1 MDKLIVIKNAF
12 VLTLDKSGRTGYFN
26 LVIKNDRILDIDYEN
41 ELTSNSVIFSRYPG
55 AYIIDAHDKLIVPSF
70 LNLNFNST
78 FYQCTSFLKGFKFSN
93 FTENLS
99 ASLVEQYFL
108 EPKNKEDLKNL
119 MAINYYSLLQNGEAV
134 LLESSKLPTKD
145 FISDN
150 RRFGFLSY
158 QDIVFTAYENS
169 FSNFLSEKGFLHCLG
184 IKDEDE
190 INTYSLNALVSSFA
204 SGKKILLFEVLQ
216 KSNSVEI
223 LKKNFA
229 KSLIKLLSEAELL
242 SEKVIFSNPIYLNP
256 DETELLEKKQS
267 NIVLSPS
274 DILKLGEKNFDFYDF
289 INKRLNISLGT
300 GYMGKSVFSELKIL
314 TSLLHKDFF
323 SYDEVLRMITVNPA
337 KALNISENY
346 GCIEKNKFAN
356 LTFFNLCDLRNILNV
371 PENNSEKISEFLIEN
386 FDTKDISDVI
396 VKGIPLKRN
405 NQCKLYNQ
413 DTIKQIKTS
422 LTKRIYEIGKY
433 LELKEKYLMRK
444 RVNELSGTEVEK
456 SAIYDDN
463 YNAEDFSTM
472 DSKSITDSEFK
483 ILGIDKDFGGN
494 VMDELDNYENIV
506 EADIRELDS
515 LSEGFLVFEEEI
527 AADEKEVK
535 VQSQDSGKEVTLRFE
550 DKTVTEGIYVK
561 EKEVF
566 GDIKSDSISAKSAET
581 KSPKEKKDSKKEE
594 SELKYKKEKLRFGFS
609 QDEE

>member
-1 MDKLIVIKNAF
+1 MDKLIVIKNAL
-12 VLTLDKSGRTGYFN
+12 VLTLDNSGRTGYFN
-26 LVIKNDRILDIDYEN
+26 LVIKNDRILDIDYES
-41 ELTSNSVIFSRYPG
+41 ELTSNSIIFSKYPG

-78 FYQCTSFLKGFKFSN
+78 FYQCTSFLKGYKYSN

-99 ASLVEQYFL
+99 ALLVEQYFL

-169 FSNFLSEKGFLHCLG
+169 FSNFLSEKGFLHCIG

-229 KSLIKLLSEAELL
+229 KSLIKLLSEVELL
-242 SEKVIFSNPIYLNP
+242 SEKVILSNPIYLNH
-256 DETELLEKKQS
+256 DETELLEKKRS

-274 DILKLGEKNFDFYDF
+274 DILKLGEKYFDFYDF
-289 INKRLNISLGT
+289 INKELNISLGT
-300 GYMGKSVFSELKIL
+300 GYTGKSVLSELKIL
-314 TSLLHKDFF
+314 TTLLHRDFF
-323 SYDEVLRMITVNPA
+323 SFDEVLRMITVNPA
-337 KALNISENY
+337 RALNISENY
-346 GCIEKNKFAN
+346 GSIEKNKFAN

-371 PENNSEKISEFLIEN
+371 PENNSEKVSEFLIEN

-463 YNAEDFSTM
+463 YNAEDFSSM
-472 DSKSITDSEFK
+472 DSKTITDSEFK
-483 ILGIDKDFGGN
+483 ILGIDKDFSGN
-494 VMDELDNYENIV
+494 VMNELDNYENII
-506 EADIRELDS
+506 EADIKELDS
-515 LSEGFLVFEEEI
+515 LSDGFLVFEEEI
-527 AADEKEVK
+527 AADKKGVK
-535 VQSQDSGKEVTLRFE
+535 VKSQDSGKKVTLRFE
-550 DKTVTEGIYVK
+550 DSTVTEDILVK
-561 EKEVF
+561 EKELSA
-566 GDIKSDSISAKSAET
+566 DEKPDSKPSASAET
-581 KSPKEKKDSKKEE
+581 SNPKEKKGSAKEK

-609 QDEE
+609 QGEE